1 MPISAP
7 TIYEMFKIILLSMAT
22 LPFIII
28 LGLFFEGVDR
38 KLHARLQRRIGPPI
52 IQPFYDFFKLLAK
65 ETLTPMTASSILF
78 NAVPII
84 ALVCSMSAAIL
95 VFIGPLTQ
103 LLLVDLLLVLYFLAM
118 IDFMIIVAG
127 SSSGNPYGAIGASR
141 EMTQIIAYELPF
153 IISVTMIAMKAGGT
167 FSLFRIAEAQVTGT
181 LTLTSPSV
189 ILLALAALLC
199 LPAQALA
206 VPFDIPE
213 AKTEII
219 HGALIEY
226 SGRNLAFMRLSKWIK
241 KFAVTSLTVILFF
254 YHPIPHLQTS
264 WLIDMTFLILKALIV
279 MVIAITI
286 PRTIFARL
294 KIAQSFGFYWRYPL
308 ALSIIGAILMFLNY

>member
-7 TIYEMFKIILLSMAT
+7 TIYEMFKIILFSMAT
-22 LPFIII
+22 LPLIII
-28 LGLFFEGVDR
+28 LSLFFEGIDR

-65 ETLTPMTASSILF
+65 ETLTPMTSSSILF
-78 NAVPII
+78 NAAPII

-95 VFIGPLTQ
+95 VFIGPLTEI
-103 LLLVDLLLVLYFLAM
+103 LLVDLLLVLYFLAM

-153 IISVTMIAMKAGGT
+153 IISVTMLAMKAGGT

-181 LTLTSPSV
+181 FTLTSPSV
-189 ILLALAALLC
+189 ILLALATLLC
-199 LPAQALA
+199 LPAQTLA

-254 YHPIPHLQTS
+254 YHPFPYFSPS
-264 WLIDMTFLILKALIV
+264 WLMEAILLIIKALIV

-294 KIAQSFGFYWRYPL
+294 KIAQSFRFYWRYPL
-308 ALSIIGAILMFLNY
+308 ALSIIGAILMLLNY